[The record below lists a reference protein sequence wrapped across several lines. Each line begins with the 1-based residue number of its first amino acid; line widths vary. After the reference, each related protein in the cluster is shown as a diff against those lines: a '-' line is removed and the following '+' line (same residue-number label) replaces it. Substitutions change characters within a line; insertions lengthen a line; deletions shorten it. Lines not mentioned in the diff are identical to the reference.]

1 MLTFKGYLSEMA
13 YKKLLAGELLK
24 PGREGRGETLITK
37 IEDGDPFL
45 LLTGKTVKFKKDN
58 DLLKA
63 IRKALEDRDNTTLNN
78 LEFKGEDG
86 KTYKLNQIAKS
97 PEFGGKGKG
106 SGTRA
111 EDAALSAFKKELQKV
126 FDTETVPFIY
136 LQIGNRT
143 EKVASI
149 ESTPGTPKSDFHM
162 MDETGKEVF
171 WISHKKGSRANDFQ
185 QYGGMPELQKENSRD
200 MMNFVADVNKE
211 LQNLGSPN
219 KFPMKTA
226 FARPVKDK
234 NIQLKTLYGK
244 EFKSGKASSRQNID
258 VLYQGP
264 MKLKKKGMKDNI
276 PVYTIISN
284 HTELHGTV
292 PRGDY
297 EPWYYVRPEQA
308 KKQFGIP
315 GARFFIV
322 SKLTAT
328 KNRNTKVI

>member
-1 MLTFKGYLSEMA
+1 MLTFRGFLSEMA
-13 YKKLLAGELLK
+13 FKKLTAGELLK
-24 PGREGRGETLITK
+24 PGREGRGETIITK
-37 IEDGDPFL
+37 IKDGDPFL
-45 LLTGKTVKFKKDN
+45 LLTGKTVKFKKDEEQ
-58 DLLKA
+58 LTML
-63 IRKALEDRDNTTLNN
+63 RKALDDRDNTFLNN
-78 LEFKGEDG
+78 VEFKGEDG

-97 PEFGGKGKG
+97 PEFGGKGAG

-111 EDAALSAFKKELQKV
+111 EDAALSAFKKELQRV
-126 FDTETVPFIY
+126 FDEETVPFIY
-136 LQIGNRT
+136 INIGKRT

-162 MDETGKEVF
+162 MDEAGNEVF

-185 QYGGMPELQKENSRD
+185 QYGGMPELKGENSKD
-200 MMNFVADVNKE
+200 MQKFVDDVKQE
-211 LQNLGSPN
+211 LELMGEK

-226 FARPVKDK
+226 FARKVQDR

-244 EFKSGKASSRQNID
+244 GFKNGSADSRQNID

-264 MKLKKKGMKDNI
+264 MKLRKKGMKNGI
-276 PVYTIISN
+276 PVYTIMSN
-284 HTELHGTV
+284 HTELHGDI

-308 KKQFGIP
+308 KNQFGIQ

-322 SKLTAT
+322 AKATAI